1 MKRGRK
7 SSNNTFTENGKKIWK
22 CGKYKRL
29 SKEDGHDVSYSIEN
43 QKQILQDFARREGY
57 RNTQFFVDDGVSGT
71 TFQREGFQQ
80 MQKLEFYEWNPTDVS
95 QKNKQGIQTIRT
107 SLLVK
112 IIYSGKN
119 GHEIANQL
127 LRREPKI
134 PRTYFMN
141 LVFLWVFSSNDDSVS
156 FSQL

>member
-1 MKRGRK
+1 M
-7 SSNNTFTENGKKIWK
+7 
-22 CGKYKRL
+22 
-29 SKEDGHDVSYSIEN
+29 
-43 QKQILQDFARREGY
+43 
-57 RNTQFFVDDGVSGT
+57 
-71 TFQREGFQQ
+71 
-80 MQKLEFYEWNPTDVS
+80 EFYEWNPTDVS

-112 IIYSGKN
+112 INGSGKN
-119 GHEIANQL
+119 GYAIANQL

-134 PRTYFMN
+134 PRTHFMN